1 MVISVN
7 CHRTS
12 LIEVR
17 SNFKGEPEAD
27 LEGGHHHW
35 YKTALKGEKSTEEMK
50 KKHDLISIKL
60 LSIDQRCELKIAGTC
75 RIEVIITSHF

>member
-1 MVISVN
+1 MVISAN
-7 CHRTS
+7 CRRTS

-35 YKTALKGEKSTEEMK
+35 YKAALKGEKSAEEMK
-50 KKHDLISIKL
+50 KPDLISIKL

-75 RIEVIITSHF
+75 RIEVITGHF